1 MLHTHEVTG
10 SSPVVRTRND
20 RKSKDFRSFSMHILD
35 WIFCYIRVFSPLFQQ
50 ICNFSETT
58 FYQVRN
64 KFETAFQPVLSEKWS
79 KLLHFCCTC
88 VAPVLHLFDMAIL
101 DNVLLTFC
109 CFWYKMHILS
119 KRVISMGHTI
129 FHCLVV
135 PKQLHDRH
143 KEFND
148 RQWSESSRCGCKIK
162 AFANL

>member
-1 MLHTHEVTG
+1 MKIVHPDKWLPCDGISLEEAADTAVRCSDRHVL
-10 SSPVVRTRND
+10 VVAGPGAGKTELLAQ
-20 RKSKDFRSFSMHILD
+20 KAAF
-35 WIFCYIRVFSPLFQQ
+35 LFQ
-50 ICNFSETT
+50 T
-58 FYQVRN
+58 
-64 KFETAFQPVLSEKWS
+64 
-79 KLLHFCCTC
+79 
-88 VAPVLHLFDMAIL
+88 
-101 DNVLLTFC
+101 NVLLTFC

-129 FHCLVV
+129 FHCFVV

>member
-10 SSPVVRTRND
+10 SSPVVRTKND

-35 WIFCYIRVFSPLFQQ
+35 RIFCYIRVFPSLFQQ

-64 KFETAFQPVLSEKWS
+64 KFETAFQLVLSKKWS
-79 KLLHFCCTC
+79 KLLHFF
-88 VAPVLHLFDMAIL
+88 APVFMAIL

-109 CFWYKMHILS
+109 CFWYKMYILS